1 MSIVD
6 ASMIVNAFLTKCF
19 VLSQRCSASAF
30 AWGAWYAG
38 SSMMKGG
45 VSPRM
50 VGLRMTMTAMT
61 ATAIPRMYM
70 P

>member
-6 ASMIVNAFLTKCF
+6 ASMMVNAFLTKCF
-19 VLSQRCSASAF
+19 VLIPKVQCERFRLGRVVCR
-30 AWGAWYAG
+30 

-50 VGLRMTMTAMT
+50 VVLRMTMTA
-61 ATAIPRMYM
+61 
-70 P
+70 